1 MKKYAIM
8 EGGAVVEEGEALVPQ
23 EAFYEF
29 CLRLGYESE
38 YEMELDLGPQTP
50 ELVELA

>member
-8 EGGAVVEEGEALVPQ
+8 EGGTVVEEGEALDPQ

-38 YEMELDLGPQTP
+38 YEMELDLGAQSPTLM
-50 ELVELA
+50 ELS